1 MNGAK
6 DAEKGFAG
14 GFAAH
19 GKNSGN
25 FGDGMECVVAVDDEM
40 SLRFHGGDG

>member
-14 GFAAH
+14 GFAVN
-19 GKNSGN
+19 GKNSGD
-25 FGDGMECVVAVDDEM
+25 FGDGMERVVAVDDEM
-40 SLRFHGGDG
+40 RLRFHGGGG